1 MAETHAAAFT
11 QSRPW
16 SQTEF
21 ADLLRYPGCF
31 ATGDSDCF
39 ALIRVTLDE
48 AELLTIATHP
58 RCQRRGL
65 GRALMEKWHAIAHE
79 RGARRAYL
87 EVAGDNA
94 AAIALYRA
102 CGYDSCGLRPG
113 YYQRSGGK
121 PVDALVLARDLP

>member
-1 MAETHAAAFT
+1 MAATHAAALT
-11 QSRPW
+11 ISRPW
-16 SQTEF
+16 SEVEF
-21 ADLLRYPGCF
+21 TDLLLNPACF
-31 ATGDSDCF
+31 TSGTADCF
-39 ALIRVTLDE
+39 ALIRVTLGE

-65 GRALMEKWHAIAHE
+65 ASALMAKWQAIAHE
-79 RGARRAYL
+79 RGASRAYL